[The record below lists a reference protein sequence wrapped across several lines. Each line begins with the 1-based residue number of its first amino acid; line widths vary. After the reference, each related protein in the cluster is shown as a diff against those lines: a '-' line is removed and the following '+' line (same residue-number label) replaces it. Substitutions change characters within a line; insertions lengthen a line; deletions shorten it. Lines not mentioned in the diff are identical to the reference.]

1 MFELKPMRFFAVL
14 LLVTLTAGVAVG
26 CGSRLPSPQTAHKLV
41 QKHFQKYGKK
51 YKESDFG
58 KYSLEKV
65 EIVGV
70 QEMQKNMANV
80 EAYTYL
86 GDGTVYWVGLT
97 LQKKTFGW
105 RSVAWETLGVR
116 QR

>member
-1 MFELKPMRFFAVL
+1 MKKLFIPLFVL
-14 LLVTLTAGVAVG
+14 VFLAA
-26 CGSRLPSPQTAHKLV
+26 CGGRVPSPQTAHKIV
-41 QKHFQKYGKK
+41 TKHFQKYGKK

-58 KYSLEKV
+58 KFSLDKV

-70 QEMQKNMANV
+70 QEMQKNLAGA

-86 GDGTVYWVGLT
+86 GGGPVYWVRVT

-105 RSVAWETLGVR
+105 KSVAWETLGR
-116 QR
+116 Q